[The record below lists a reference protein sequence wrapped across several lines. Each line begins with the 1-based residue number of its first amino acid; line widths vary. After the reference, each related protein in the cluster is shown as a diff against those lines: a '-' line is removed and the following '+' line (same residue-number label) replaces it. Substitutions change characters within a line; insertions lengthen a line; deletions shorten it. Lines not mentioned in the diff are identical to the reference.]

1 MSDLTAAKQ
10 NDFYTMNT
18 TTSTMHSPEWLAKL
32 RLARTA
38 GVGPVSFRK
47 LMRLRANACDV
58 IADWDNLGP
67 KLPKLAAEDSIMRE
81 LETLHRHGG
90 KLVLQSDENYPDF
103 LRELPDAPLV
113 LSVLGDITTLHA
125 RQVAI
130 VGNRNASAAG
140 IAWSKNLASELVR
153 AGVVI
158 TSGLARGIDTAA
170 HEGAL
175 AGGGR
180 TVAVVAGGVDNIY
193 PPENSKL
200 REAIMAQGCV
210 VSEQP
215 WGMKPTASLFPRRNR
230 INAGLSIGIVVS
242 EATRHSGS
250 LITAECALDY
260 NREVWA
266 VPGSPSDPR
275 SGGPNWLLKNGATLI
290 ENAGDILKDLP
301 ATPAPYAPRVVQ
313 ADLFGAIEAPDIE
326 FTANAEESDDAP
338 VTTTQK
344 IFGLLG
350 SVGVSFDDLVRQ
362 SGLDEAGLSG
372 VLVEMEL
379 EGHAARE
386 ADGRWRRT

>member
-1 MSDLTAAKQ
+1 
-10 NDFYTMNT
+10 
-18 TTSTMHSPEWLAKL
+18 MHSPEWLAKL